1 MATGLPLEVCRPDT
15 TNHTGSLTAHLANGF
30 GVSPETETSYPEL
43 YFWAG

>member
-15 TNHTGSLTAHLANGF
+15 TNHTEPTAHLVNGL

-43 YFWAG
+43 YFWAA